1 MSERR
6 WALEIDSILLVDSSI
21 GRPCTSL
28 VARGERRRSSST
40 RSRRAYRRCAIQ
52 PAIWDA
58 LEAGRRTTAR
68 RSSATSS
75 SASTPSRTRT
85 THSAPSR
92 RARRQ
97 RDPPADC
104 QALGGELLLALERDA
119 LCTTVG
125 SITDP
130 GSHVA
135 HGGRPSLILDLISA
149 ARLTAPGG
157 PDQRS
162 FARALPPPGR
172 EARNRSSATSS
183 ARSSTAPPTR
193 ARTSLTADG
202 RRLVLSF
209 RPVLLSA
216 VAPVSCALRQ
226 PRSLVACTVAC
237 ASSVCLLARPL
248 SVSAHQTEVTNLSRS
263 HDAKAK
269 HQTKQS
275 SRAVAR

>member
-1 MSERR
+1 MAS
-6 WALEIDSILLVDSSI
+6 LCCTLFVLTFLYISSL
-21 GRPCTSL
+21 CW
-28 VARGERRRSSST
+28 RG
-40 RSRRAYRRCAIQ
+40 
-52 PAIWDA
+52 
-58 LEAGRRTTAR
+58 
-68 RSSATSS
+68 
-75 SASTPSRTRT
+75 
-85 THSAPSR
+85 
-92 RARRQ
+92 RQ

-119 LCTTVG
+119 LCTTAG

-149 ARLTAPGG
+149 DCTSTRRARSTLIRT
-157 PDQRS
+157 RS
-162 FARALPPPGR
+162 PTPRP
-172 EARNRSSATSS
+172 RSSQPLERDELCALVDSTTDPGSHVAHGGRPS
-183 ARSSTAPPTR
+183 ACAVFPPCP
-193 ARTSLTADG
+193 AVCS
-202 RRLVLSF
+202 
-209 RPVLLSA
+209 RPCLM
-216 VAPVSCALRQ
+216 CASPLRQ

-237 ASSVCLLARPL
+237 GSSVCLLARPL

>member
-1 MSERR
+1 VSERR

-149 ARLTAPGG
+149 DCTRRARSTLIRT
-157 PDQRS
+157 RS
-162 FARALPPPGR
+162 PTPPAEKLATARARRALRARRQHHRPGL
-172 EARNRSSATSS
+172 ARRSRRTAVDLCCLSALSCCLQS
-183 ARSSTAPPTR
+183 PLSHVRFASRARSSH
-193 ARTSLTADG
+193 ARW
-202 RRLVLSF
+202 
-209 RPVLLSA
+209 P
-216 VAPVSCALRQ
+216 ALR
-226 PRSLVACTVAC
+226 R
-237 ASSVCLLARPL
+237 
-248 SVSAHQTEVTNLSRS
+248 SVSSRVPCPSLHTKPKSQIFLAVTTQKQS
-263 HDAKAK
+263 
-269 HQTKQS
+269 TKQS
-275 SRAVAR
+275 KVAEQ

>member
-1 MSERR
+1 VSERR

-149 ARLTAPGG
+149 DCTRRARSTLIRTRSPTPRPRSSQPLERDELCALVDSTTDPGSHVAHG
-157 PDQRS
+157 GRPSTCAVFPPCPAVCSRPCLMCAS
-162 FARALPPPGR
+162 PAALARRMHGGLRFVGLSPRASLVRLCTP
-172 EARNRSSATSS
+172 NRSHKSFSQS
-183 ARSSTAPPTR
+183 
-193 ARTSLTADG
+193 
-202 RRLVLSF
+202 RRKSKVPNKSK
-209 RPVLLSA
+209 
-216 VAPVSCALRQ
+216 VAEQ
-226 PRSLVACTVAC
+226 
-237 ASSVCLLARPL
+237 
-248 SVSAHQTEVTNLSRS
+248 
-263 HDAKAK
+263 
-269 HQTKQS
+269 
-275 SRAVAR
+275 

>member
-52 PAIWDA
+52 PAIWEA

-135 HGGRPSLILDLISA
+135 HGGRPSTCAVFPPCPAVCSRPCLMCASPA
-149 ARLTAPGG
+149 ALARRMHGGLRFVGLSPRASLVRLCTP
-157 PDQRS
+157 
-162 FARALPPPGR
+162 
-172 EARNRSSATSS
+172 NRSHK
-183 ARSSTAPPTR
+183 
-193 ARTSLTADG
+193 
-202 RRLVLSF
+202 SF
-209 RPVLLSA
+209 SQSQRKSKVPNKSK
-216 VAPVSCALRQ
+216 VAEQ
-226 PRSLVACTVAC
+226 
-237 ASSVCLLARPL
+237 
-248 SVSAHQTEVTNLSRS
+248 
-263 HDAKAK
+263 
-269 HQTKQS
+269 
-275 SRAVAR
+275 